1 MLYLSSN
8 ISNSKYDI
16 KIQASSMVKGIKK
29 DTHSHLRNP
38 AMDEKLQKVVLQN
51 LVVPKSN
58 AKCMK
63 TQKEPTS
70 HAKQVFHCLEFHIS
84 IESSKKYSQVVSLP
98 CF

>member
-1 MLYLSSN
+1 
-8 ISNSKYDI
+8 
-16 KIQASSMVKGIKK
+16 MVKGIKK

-70 HAKQVFHCLEFHIS
+70 HAKQVFSLFRVSHIYRIKQKIFTS
-84 IESSKKYSQVVSLP
+84 V
-98 CF
+98 